1 MSSEHQLQGHL
12 TRHDAEIA
20 KILTRLNGNGRPSI
34 LPVSEGGTGLG
45 SYVTGDM
52 LYASSASALARLADV
67 ATGNALISGG
77 VGVAPS
83 YGKIGLTTHVSGTLG
98 VGTGGTGTATA
109 FTEGRVVYAGA
120 SGVYSQSASL
130 FFNAA
135 SGWFGV
141 GGTPSVLLDLQ
152 ETAATV
158 TQFIRNNTGTSAAAI
173 ARLRFLQN
181 GQDGGGI
188 YAGRELDYSVAANM
202 DSFLAFYTALN
213 AADTE
218 YMRITS
224 GGNLGINTTA
234 QFGSGVKVI
243 GIGNAG
249 TNPSANPTGGGVLYC
264 DAGALKYRGSS
275 GTVTTLGAA

>member
-1 MSSEHQLQGHL
+1 MNSEHQLQGHL

-20 KILTRLNGNGRPSI
+20 DILRRLNGNGKPSI
-34 LPVSEGGTGLG
+34 LSVLEGGTG
-45 SYVTGDM
+45 
-52 LYASSASALARLADV
+52 
-67 ATGNALISGG
+67 
-77 VGVAPS
+77 
-83 YGKIGLTTHVSGTLG
+83 
-98 VGTGGTGTATA
+98 TGTR

-120 SGVYSQSASL
+120 LGIYSQSASL
-130 FFNAA
+130 FFNATNK
-135 SGWFGV
+135 WLGV
-141 GGTPSVLLDLQ
+141 GGTPGSVLDVQ

-158 TQFIRNNTGTSAAAI
+158 TQFIRNNTGTSSAAV
-173 ARLRFLQN
+173 ARIRFIQN
-181 GQDGGGI
+181 GQDGGGV

-234 QFGSGVKVI
+234 QFGGGVKVI

-249 TNPSANPTGGGVLYC
+249 TNPSTNPTGGGVLYV